1 MKTAMKMKKNLP
13 GGIPGEISVV
23 RLTFPEIGL

>member
-13 GGIPGEISVV
+13 AAIPGEKSIV
-23 RLTFPEIGL
+23 RLTFPEIEL